1 MSKRFT
7 ARDEALERSPQYRY
21 MISQENAER
30 RRIEKKKH
38 QYSGKKIGEKLPDG
52 TYVEV
57 STSDCDWHERWHNP
71 EFDSIIEEAKAKKP
85 KKYTVNYSD
94 DKNSRNYTTL
104 T

>member
-1 MSKRFT
+1 MTEKNYIT
-7 ARDEALERSPQYRY
+7 RDEALERSPQYRH

-38 QYSGKKIGEKLPDG
+38 QHGGKKIGEKLPDG

-71 EFDSIIEEAKAKKP
+71 EFDSKVKEAKANKP
-85 KKYTVNYSD
+85 KKYTVEFDNKKS
-94 DKNSRNYTTL
+94 SSYTS
-104 T
+104 

>member
-1 MSKRFT
+1 MKEKNYI
-7 ARDEALERSPQYRY
+7 ARDGALERSPQYRH

-38 QYSGKKIGEKLPDG
+38 QHSGKKIGERLPDG

-71 EFDSIIEEAKAKKP
+71 EFDSKVKEAKAKKP
-85 KKYTVNYSD
+85 KKYTVDYSD
-94 DKNSRNYTTL
+94 KKTSLSYTR
-104 T
+104 